1 MHSLILCSV
10 YPRNSQPRNI
20 RQYPQGLMSHCLTSF
35 KFSRARQ
42 HETLSR
48 HSQPIKIL
56 LSSPEQILPSVC
68 LCYRWMWLFFHLP
81 PEMSE
86 NPAGTLS
93 QRARHSNTQRT
104 KSPSVGASSPC
115 SHTRAGRAGHC
126 DTCPTEWATSLCFSQ
141 HTWPALQSHSGYC
154 ERFLSA
160 FYTV

>member
-1 MHSLILCSV
+1 MAFIPGIHNL
-10 YPRNSQPRNI
+10 
-20 RQYPQGLMSHCLTSF
+20 
-35 KFSRARQ
+35 
-42 HETLSR
+42 ETLDNILRALSHIVSNLLNSAEPGSMR
-48 HSQPIKIL
+48 HSQRHS

-104 KSPSVGASSPC
+104 KSPSVGASRPC

-126 DTCPTEWATSLCFSQ
+126 DTCPTKWATSLCFSQ